1 MKKIIVAKEL
11 TKSYDGIHNILSD
24 VNIEIE
30 EGSKNLIIGESGC
43 GKTTLLSILEA
54 IEKPDSGVLTI
65 KDYDVYGMKS
75 KELTKFRGENIGVVF
90 QNYQLIQELTAIDN
104 IKLPAVI
111 NKKNIN
117 EKYLKWLIKALN
129 IKHCIK
135 RYPDELSGGEQQR
148 VAIAR
153 AMILRPAIL
162 FADEPT
168 GNLDEENTR
177 YVMDLVEMLN
187 AKLKV
192 TILMVSHDIT
202 MIKRMDTVF
211 EIKNKKL
218 RRTDY
223 YD

>member
-1 MKKIIVAKEL
+1 MK
-11 TKSYDGIHNILSD
+11 
-24 VNIEIE
+24 
-30 EGSKNLIIGESGC
+30 
-43 GKTTLLSILEA
+43 
-54 IEKPDSGVLTI
+54 
-65 KDYDVYGMKS
+65 
-75 KELTKFRGENIGVVF
+75 
-90 QNYQLIQELTAIDN
+90 
-104 IKLPAVI
+104 
-111 NKKNIN
+111 
-117 EKYLKWLIKALN
+117 KYLKWLIKALN

-192 TILMVSHDIT
+192 TIVMVSHDIT

>member
-1 MKKIIVAKEL
+1 M
-11 TKSYDGIHNILSD
+11 
-24 VNIEIE
+24 
-30 EGSKNLIIGESGC
+30 
-43 GKTTLLSILEA
+43 
-54 IEKPDSGVLTI
+54 
-65 KDYDVYGMKS
+65 YGMKL
-75 KELTKFRGENIGVVF
+75 KELTKFRGENIGIVF

-192 TILMVSHDIT
+192 TIVMVSHDIT

>member
-1 MKKIIVAKEL
+1 M
-11 TKSYDGIHNILSD
+11 
-24 VNIEIE
+24 
-30 EGSKNLIIGESGC
+30 
-43 GKTTLLSILEA
+43 
-54 IEKPDSGVLTI
+54 LTI
-65 KDYDVYGMKS
+65 KDYDVYGMKL
-75 KELTKFRGENIGVVF
+75 KELTKFRGENIGIVF

-192 TILMVSHDIT
+192 TIVMVSHDIT